1 MNASRT
7 KTWSAKLRIV
17 DSSSRSEGSSF
28 FASLARPN
36 PQKQGDDA
44 FAQSPYAANVF
55 NLPSYRRQ
63 KSLRHCRIAD
73 PERPRSFDVS
83 GSEVRNA
90 AFDESYTERMKVT
103 GGIFVFLVFLI
114 LSGVWLMDGL
124 SKAFG
129 H

>member
-1 MNASRT
+1 MNASRAQT
-7 KTWSAKLRIV
+7 LLANLRIV
-17 DSSSRSEGSSF
+17 EGKSKNEGLSF
-28 FASLARPN
+28 YASLAPPGRQN
-36 PQKQGDDA
+36 RAEGA
-44 FAQSPYAANVF
+44 FTQSPHHSNIF

-63 KSLRHCRIAD
+63 RSRLYWQNADSERKRSLGI
-73 PERPRSFDVS
+73 S
-83 GSEVRNA
+83 GGGNRNA
-90 AFDESYTERMKVT
+90 AFDESYAERMKVN

>member
-7 KTWSAKLRIV
+7 KARTANLRIV
-17 DSSSRSEGSSF
+17 ESKDNSEGLSF
-28 FASLARPN
+28 YASMVLPD
-36 PQKQGDDA
+36 PQNRGEGA
-44 FAQSPYAANVF
+44 FTQSPYATNVF

-63 KSLRHCRIAD
+63 RSLRHCRIAD

-83 GSEVRNA
+83 GSEVRNP
-90 AFDESYTERMKVT
+90 AFDANYTERMKVN
-103 GGIFVFLVFLI
+103 GGIFVFLTFFI

-129 H
+129 R